1 MCALLNLIYRH
12 CCRACLR
19 EARRMSQGGSTIA
32 IW

>member
-1 MCALLNLIYRH
+1 MCALLDFIYRH

-19 EARRMSQGGSTIA
+19 EARRMNHGGSAIA